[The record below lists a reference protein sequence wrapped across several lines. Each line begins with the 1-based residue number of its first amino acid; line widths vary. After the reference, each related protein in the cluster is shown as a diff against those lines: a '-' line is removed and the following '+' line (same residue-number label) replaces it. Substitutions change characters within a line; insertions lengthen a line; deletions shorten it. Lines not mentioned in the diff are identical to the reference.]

1 MAGSK
6 GSTAADSERPMVAA
20 ARVPTQQR
28 SRERVERMLAAA
40 TELIEKSGSDAMKM
54 SEVAERAGVPIGS
67 LYQFF
72 PDKGALIRTLA
83 DRCNQLGSACI
94 EKELA
99 PVATLDELGEAFAR
113 LVDIYY
119 GLFLAEPV
127 MRDIWS
133 GTQADK
139 ALQEIDLADSRQTG
153 ALLAAALERVRPDAD
168 RDRIAIRAFL
178 VMNLG
183 EATMRLAI
191 AVGREE
197 GAALVEAYKEM
208 ALRELAA
215 D

>member
-1 MAGSK
+1 
-6 GSTAADSERPMVAA
+6 MVAA

-40 TELIEKSGSDAMKM
+40 TELIEKGGSDAMKM

-83 DRCNQLGSACI
+83 DRCNQLGRACI

-99 PVATLDELGEAFAR
+99 PVATLDELGGAFAR

-153 ALLAAALERVRPDAD
+153 ALLAAALQRVRPDAD

>member
-1 MAGSK
+1 MTGSSTSAAGTTPK
-6 GSTAADSERPMVAA
+6 PAA

-28 SRERVERMLAAA
+28 SRERVERMLTAAS
-40 TELIEKSGSDAMKM
+40 ELIERGGSDTMKM

-72 PDKGALIRTLA
+72 PDKGAVIRTLA
-83 DRCNQLGSACI
+83 ERYNALGRECI
-94 EKELA
+94 AKELA
-99 PVATLDELGEAFAR
+99 PVATLGELGDAFAR

-119 GLFLAEPV
+119 AMFLAEPV

-139 ALQEIDLADSRQTG
+139 ALQEIDLADSRATG
-153 ALLAAALERVRPDAD
+153 GLLATALGRVRPDAD
-168 RDRIAIRAFL
+168 RGRIATKALL

-183 EATMRLAI
+183 VATMRLAI
-191 AVGREE
+191 TVGRAE
-197 GAALVEAYKEM
+197 GAALVEAYKAM

-215 D
+215 E

>member
-1 MAGSK
+1 MVGPGISVEAP
-6 GSTAADSERPMVAA
+6 TARPA
-20 ARVPTQQR
+20 ARVPMQQR

-40 TELIEKSGSDAMKM
+40 SELIEKGGSDAMRM

-72 PDKGALIRTLA
+72 PDKGAIIRTLA
-83 DRCNQLGSACI
+83 ERYNALGRECI

-99 PVATLDELGEAFAR
+99 PVRTLDELGDAFAR

-119 GLFLAEPV
+119 ALFLAEPV

-139 ALQEIDLADSRQTG
+139 ALQEIDLADSRATG
-153 ALLAAALERVRPDAD
+153 RLLAAALERVRPEAN
-168 RDRIAIRAFL
+168 RDSIATKALLI
-178 VMNLG
+178 MNLG
-183 EATMRLAI
+183 VATMRLAI

-197 GAALVEAYKEM
+197 GAALVEAYKAM